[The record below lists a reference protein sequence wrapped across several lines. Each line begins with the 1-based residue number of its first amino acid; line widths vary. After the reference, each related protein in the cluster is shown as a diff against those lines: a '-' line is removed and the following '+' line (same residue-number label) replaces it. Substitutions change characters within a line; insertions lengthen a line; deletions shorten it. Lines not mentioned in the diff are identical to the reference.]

1 MKIIG
6 IILLVAGLGSCIK
19 ENPKPIQEKPKVVIP
34 NVVDTT
40 TQTIPSL
47 VGQTWVITNIRI
59 GGIGSPSKVSDTLK
73 FTSKTTY
80 EYNGYPNK
88 YSLFYDGMGFSLSL
102 MGTPWG
108 YLDGVIYPINLK
120 SGKIE
125 GLPFV
130 DISYNSDKT
139 NTYYLWLNKI

>member
-1 MKIIG
+1 MKIVG
-6 IILLVAGLGSCIK
+6 IILLMMGLVSCIK
-19 ENPKPIQEKPKVVIP
+19 ENPKPIQEKPIIVIP
-34 NVVDTT
+34 KVVDTT
-40 TQTIPSL
+40 TQTIPTL

-59 GGIGSPSKVSDTLK
+59 GGIGTPNKISDTLK

-80 EYNGYPNK
+80 EYNGYSSK

-108 YLDGVIYPINLK
+108 YLDGVIYPINLN

-125 GLPFV
+125 GLPFF
-130 DISYNSDKT
+130 DITYNS
-139 NTYYLWLNKI
+139 NESPTYYLWLNKI

>member
-1 MKIIG
+1 MKIVG
-6 IILLVAGLGSCIK
+6 IILLVVGLGSCIK
-19 ENPKPIQEKPKVVIP
+19 ENPKPIQEKPTVVIP
-34 NVVDTT
+34 KVVDTT
-40 TQTIPSL
+40 TQTIPTL

-80 EYNGYPNK
+80 EYNEYSNK

-102 MGTPWG
+102 SGTPWG
-108 YLDGVIYPINLK
+108 YLEGVIYPMNLK

-130 DISYNSDKT
+130 DISYNNPT
-139 NTYYLWLNKI
+139 TTYYLWLNKI

>member
-1 MKIIG
+1 M
-6 IILLVAGLGSCIK
+6 LLVGVTSCIK

-34 NVVDTT
+34 NVIDTT
-40 TQTIPSL
+40 TETVPTL

-59 GGIGSPSKVSDTLK
+59 GGIGTPNKISDTLK
-73 FTSKTTY
+73 FLTNTTY
-80 EYNGYPNK
+80 EYNGFSSK

-108 YLDGVIYPINLK
+108 YLDGVIYPMNLK

-130 DISYNSDKT
+130 DITYNKDNT
-139 NTYYLWLNKI
+139 TTYYLWMEKI